1 MDADDCAGE
10 LVEARQ
16 YVLEEVAA
24 DRDLTCLPRLV
35 PHIIVRAEEDRRAAD
50 VVEGIVLDE
59 DGTRRIDED
68 ASGAV
73 VTHEVVGEVH
83 ARRAGEVLHTD
94 LSLGRVV
101 CGYLLVEGDAQLACA
116 LELLAVSWANGAYVE
131 GAFQPLDIA

>member
-24 DRDLTCLPRLV
+24 DRDLTRLPRLV

-50 VVEGIVLDE
+50 VVEGVVLDE
-59 DGTRRIDED
+59 DGARRIDED

-73 VTHEVVGEVH
+73 VTHEVVGEVD

-101 CGYLLVEGDAQLACA
+101 CG
-116 LELLAVSWANGAYVE
+116 
-131 GAFQPLDIA
+131 

>member
-10 LVEARQ
+10 LIEARQ

-73 VTHEVVGEVH
+73 VTHEVVGEVD
-83 ARRAGEVLHTD
+83 ARRAG
-94 LSLGRVV
+94 
-101 CGYLLVEGDAQLACA
+101 
-116 LELLAVSWANGAYVE
+116 
-131 GAFQPLDIA
+131 